1 VTAWVIWSEMHT
13 GWRVRL
19 PTGVADGYT
28 RSLARAGLFE
38 EIAAKR
44 VVAHANSGCE
54 PGEWLEWAMP
64 DPLGRTV

>member
-44 VVAHANSGCE
+44 VVAH
-54 PGEWLEWAMP
+54 GEWLEWAMP